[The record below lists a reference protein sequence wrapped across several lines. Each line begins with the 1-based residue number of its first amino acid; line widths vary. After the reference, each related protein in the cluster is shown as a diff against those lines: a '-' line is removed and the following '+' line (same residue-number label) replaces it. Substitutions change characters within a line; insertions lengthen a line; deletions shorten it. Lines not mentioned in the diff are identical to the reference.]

1 MERQRLDS
9 GEGYP
14 ASSRSLNL
22 LDIELKIIVIVVRH
36 GVMLRPTPD
45 PWTATLARGE
55 LHGGVRND
63 DWPPAGPSRRPG
75 AGVFAAGGFFREGS

>member
-22 LDIELKIIVIVVRH
+22 LDIELEIIVIVVRH

-45 PWTATLARGE
+45 PWTATLARNE
-55 LHGGVRND
+55 V
-63 DWPPAGPSRRPG
+63 A
-75 AGVFAAGGFFREGS
+75 